1 MHLRLSGISHI
12 SAVRLL
18 YQHGMRW
25 SPSWEVPSLAEGQR
39 ACAVLR
45 AAGDQAVLLL
55 PWEVYYGHVFE
66 LLVARA
72 GEPPEARAACLAEG
86 PEYRARGRYRGALRL
101 YGPPG
106 PPPAEVEIFPA
117 LYPAV
122 PTFRARPGS
131 AAYHW
136 HVQASPRGRA
146 AARRAAEGT
155 RYGVRSLFLKPEEA
169 LEVQEV
175 ARELT
180 AALRYLEPDP
190 G

>member
-1 MHLRLSGISHI
+1 MRLQLSGLSPIA
-12 SAVRLL
+12 AVRLL

-25 SPSWEVPSLAEGQR
+25 SPPLEVPSVTEGQR

-45 AAGDQAVLLL
+45 AAGAQVVVLL

-72 GEPPEARAACLAEG
+72 GEPPEARTACLEAG
-86 PEYRARGRYRGALRL
+86 PEYRAQGRYRGALRL

-106 PPPAEVEIFPA
+106 PPPTAVEIVPA
-117 LYPAV
+117 LYPVV
-122 PTFRARPGS
+122 PRFWARPGS
-131 AAYHW
+131 AAYYW
-136 HVQASPRGRA
+136 HVQASPGGRA
-146 AARRAAEGT
+146 AARRAVAGV

-169 LEVQEV
+169 LEVQGL

-180 AALRYLEPDP
+180 EALRYLEPDP